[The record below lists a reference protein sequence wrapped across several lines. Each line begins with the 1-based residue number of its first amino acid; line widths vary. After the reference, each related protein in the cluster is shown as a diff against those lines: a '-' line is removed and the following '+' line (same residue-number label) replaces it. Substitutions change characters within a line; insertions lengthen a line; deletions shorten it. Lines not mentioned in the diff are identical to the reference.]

1 MQGRARGRKG
11 ERKKYLIT
19 IYIYKYINSVYM
31 LLLVHSCI
39 YMFAYL
45 LDYTALCIC
54 G

>member
-19 IYIYKYINSVYM
+19 IYIYIDSVYM